1 MTQST
6 KPIFFSNTASL
17 GTDRAWRRAGEA
29 QGAVD
34 EAGPLDGLRRKYDCP
49 PVQTA
54 NDKASGT
61 RPIVYLPHKRR
72 MAASKRRG
80 FSLLELMITIAIGMT
95 TAGVTFM
102 ALKPLFQQNHVDA
115 AYDTALSVIRN
126 YRNQSISQSK
136 RYILTFTAPGTI
148 TVQYWGVGLPV
159 SPPPVTVATY
169 TLPPDIEFAVQSGF
183 PAAAPDSFGAGG
195 TAIDFDQGMGLG
207 SQNYIMFMPD
217 GSSQDTLGNYNSGV
231 LYLTRAGDLYSSRAV
246 SVFGTTGR
254 VRGWRLY
261 NQSGN
266 TWVQQ

>member
-1 MTQST
+1 MTSSE
-6 KPIFFSNTASL
+6 K
-17 GTDRAWRRAGEA
+17 
-29 QGAVD
+29 
-34 EAGPLDGLRRKYDCP
+34 
-49 PVQTA
+49 
-54 NDKASGT
+54 
-61 RPIVYLPHKRR
+61 H
-72 MAASKRRG
+72 G
-80 FSLLELMITIAIGMT
+80 FSLLELLVTISIGMT
-95 TAGVTFM
+95 MAGVTFV
-102 ALKPLFQQNHVDA
+102 ALMPLFKENNVDT
-115 AYDTALSVIRN
+115 AYDTTISVIRN
-126 YRNQSISQSK
+126 YRNQSISQSR

-148 TVQYWGVGLPV
+148 TVQYWGVAVPV
-159 SPPPVTVATY
+159 SPPPVTVATV
-169 TLPPDIEFAVQSGF
+169 TLPPDIQFAVQAGF

-231 LYLTRAGDLYSSRAV
+231 VYLTRPGDMYSSRAI